1 MGFIKSHSLET
12 LYDKVKEK
20 TGADVNIQQLIL
32 LDQLYIE
39 ARYPG
44 EMGLLPDGKPTM
56 QEVAAFYELANQI
69 FETAKV
75 VCV

>member
-1 MGFIKSHSLET
+1 
-12 LYDKVKEK
+12 
-20 TGADVNIQQLIL
+20 
-32 LDQLYIE
+32 
-39 ARYPG
+39 
-44 EMGLLPDGKPTM
+44 MGLLPDGKPTM